1 MRASPR
7 HPDTVFKPGR
17 LIAGILC
24 AVALASTSL
33 AAPTATTFRENP
45 DGVGHILVVPYYT
58 VQSGNATLLN
68 IVNTDVVNG
77 KAVKL
82 RFRSANNA
90 DSLYDFTL
98 FLAPGDVWAAE
109 VSQNPVTGMPRLGTT
124 DSSCTLPTQINADF
138 SAERLDRNAA
148 NFANDAREGY
158 VEVITMANL
167 LPGTDIF
174 TATTPVKNVLP
185 QACSQG
191 TAIPPTLERLLTP
204 SGITASKLAEPT
216 TGLFANWSIFNVANA
231 TSWSGAATALQA
243 VNAASA
249 PATGAMVLQPQT
261 REPVTKPLTELTTDP
276 LMRAGLVQ
284 AVLADLPDL
293 STPYVQGMAPMAQ
306 ITALG
311 AALAKTSVS
320 NEYFTDDSVQAQTDW
335 VFSMPTRR
343 YEVAMDVPRRQVY
356 FAANDANQYFGPGG
370 VELRSH
376 AVPRICMRN
385 FGIEVRNR
393 TAGLDP
399 QGIDDDFVLS
409 SYGNPELVCG
419 AVSVLSFNAGDDL
432 APSALS
438 ASAVR
443 LNLEVTDADGWILL
457 RTNSYNRGTPLVGY
471 AASKA
476 VSTNIGNGMAGS
488 FGLAWPH
495 RHSRP

>member
-1 MRASPR
+1 M
-7 HPDTVFKPGR
+7 
-17 LIAGILC
+17 
-24 AVALASTSL
+24 
-33 AAPTATTFRENP
+33 
-45 DGVGHILVVPYYT
+45 
-58 VQSGNATLLN
+58 
-68 IVNTDVVNG
+68 
-77 KAVKL
+77 
-82 RFRSANNA
+82 
-90 DSLYDFTL
+90 
-98 FLAPGDVWAAE
+98 
-109 VSQNPVTGMPRLGTT
+109 
-124 DSSCTLPTQINADF
+124 
-138 SAERLDRNAA
+138 
-148 NFANDAREGY
+148 
-158 VEVITMANL
+158 
-167 LPGTDIF
+167 
-174 TATTPVKNVLP
+174 
-185 QACSQG
+185 
-191 TAIPPTLERLLTP
+191 
-204 SGITASKLAEPT
+204 
-216 TGLFANWSIFNVANA
+216 
-231 TSWSGAATALQA
+231 
-243 VNAASA
+243 
-249 PATGAMVLQPQT
+249 
-261 REPVTKPLTELTTDP
+261 
-276 LMRAGLVQ
+276 
-284 AVLADLPDL
+284 
-293 STPYVQGMAPMAQ
+293 
-306 ITALG
+306 
-311 AALAKTSVS
+311 
-320 NEYFTDDSVQAQTDW
+320 QAQTDW

-457 RTNSYNRGTPLVGY
+457 RTSSYNRGTPLVGY

-476 VSTNIGNGMAGS
+476 VSTNVGNGMAGS